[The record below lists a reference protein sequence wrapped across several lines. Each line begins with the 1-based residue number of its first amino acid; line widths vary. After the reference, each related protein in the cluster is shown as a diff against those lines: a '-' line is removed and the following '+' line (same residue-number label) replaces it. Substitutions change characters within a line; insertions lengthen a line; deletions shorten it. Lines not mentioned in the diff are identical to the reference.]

1 MLRSMTLAGAVIA
14 ALFVDT
20 SLGLPEEGGS
30 DCELAQ
36 RYYGLAQDRLGAV
49 NQDDAAAYLQRAAD
63 ACPRYAYAQELGEVK
78 AKSAEAA
85 DKRDAVDAFVT
96 AYGLASSATE
106 RARSLWKYAELLNDE
121 GDPQNAYPLIL
132 EAKSLDGSKKDIVA
146 LAAEIQP
153 QIESPSRE
161 QLVRGLAESLYK
173 PIIVTAAVS
182 AGQVPSG
189 GSSAESPAGARV
201 ATAADSGARAAS
213 ERPSINLPIHFEFNS
228 ARADARTAQN
238 IKKLAEAL
246 ADKRLAGSGFA
257 FVGHADVRGEA
268 DYNLVLSRKRA
279 DAIYDAVVELEPD
292 LAGRISVTGKGAAE
306 PIDSDSTEEAHWRN
320 RRLQVLVE

>member
-1 MLRSMTLAGAVIA
+1 MLRSMTMAGAVIA

-20 SLGLPEEGGS
+20 SLAVPEARGG

-36 RYYGLAQDRLGAV
+36 RYYALAQNRLEAF
-49 NQDDAAAYLQRAAD
+49 NRDDAAAYLQRAAD
-63 ACPRYAYAQELGEVK
+63 ACPRYAFVQELGEVK
-78 AKSAEAA
+78 ARSAEAA

-132 EAKSLDGSKKDIVA
+132 EAKSLDGSNKDIVA

-153 QIESPSRE
+153 QIENPSRE
-161 QLVRGLAESLYK
+161 QLVRGLADSLYK

-189 GSSAESPAGARV
+189 GSGAESPAGASV
-201 ATAADSGARAAS
+201 ATADSGARASS
-213 ERPSINLPIHFEFNS
+213 ERPSINLPIHFEFDS

-246 ADKRLAGSGFA
+246 ADERLAGSGFA
-257 FVGHADVRGEA
+257 FVGHADMRGAA
-268 DYNLVLSRKRA
+268 DYNLILSRKRA

-292 LAGRISVTGKGAAE
+292 LAGRISVTGKGEAE